1 MLLSKELN
9 GERIKRYALI
19 LDVKIKQKSG
29 EYAIDTEQNDA
40 AERDVGILRNKEDCA
55 ERTCAKYGVN
65 VQDLKA
71 RR

>member
-19 LDVKIKQKSG
+19 LDVQIKQKSG

-40 AERDVGILRNKEDCA
+40 AERDVEILRNKEDCA

>member
-19 LDVKIKQKSG
+19 LDVQTKQKSG
-29 EYAIDTEQNDA
+29 VYAIDTEQNDA
-40 AERDVGILRNKEDCA
+40 AERDVEILRNKEDCA
-55 ERTCAKYGVN
+55 ERTCTKYVVN
-65 VQDLKA
+65 VHDLKA